1 MAAELSASARE
12 MVLRDDFVG
21 SVDNERA
28 RDDLEYETK
37 GTVWGRD
44 GQATP
49 NDGDAAG
56 TDSRGAGLPLRLL
69 RILEARSGP
78 SQALPGAIPAEAR
91 RQRLDCFTPVE
102 SSLRTLTSY
111 CLIAVKSAVPRR
123 FDGSTGMASMVS
135 DTTSEQRE
143 VDSVASVL
151 AGAFEV
157 TFHETEGAEPD
168 APLARPWKRAIMVG
182 VVRRRASAR
191 EGAARAGM
199 RTRRRRP
206 SSGLRLNWY
215 VQVGEV

>member
-1 MAAELSASARE
+1 MNAVARDLERSAARTKDSGVERAWSRSDGGSSSEPALVAAELSASARE

-157 TFHETEGAEPD
+157 TFHETEGA
-168 APLARPWKRAIMVG
+168 
-182 VVRRRASAR
+182 
-191 EGAARAGM
+191 
-199 RTRRRRP
+199 
-206 SSGLRLNWY
+206 
-215 VQVGEV
+215 